1 MMYNQER
8 GLPPACRRAEGI
20 PSAVQA
26 TGDDHFADTVTK
38 RKLIELSIPLATL
51 EGLIEYAI
59 GLLDEA
65 DGDADLEPEIAL

>member
-26 TGDDHFADTVTK
+26 TGDNHLADTVTK
-38 RKLIELSIPLATL
+38 GKLIELSVSLAML
-51 EGLIEYAI
+51 EGSIKHTI

-65 DGDADLEPEIAL
+65 DLEPEMAL